1 MTLTAGCSCGHRFT
15 NREMVRFVGITRL
28 STLLICFILTDPKV
42 HRAPGGF
49 DEAQDKSTAGDAID
63 AAAGGAKATA
73 LPIGGGGGTCLGN
86 AATATTATRPTSEDS
101 VEVSSPL
108 TMVNDPAA
116 QANVPDGSK
125 STTGFTVG
133 NDDGI
138 SAAASEGD
146 GDAEDDGLSVPKV
159 EVVGF
164 KKQCAQIWD
173 AMHQDRIWRPM
184 IFICIWAL
192 VPGNGD
198 AFNSFTQGCAS
209 AYTVVSD

>member
-1 MTLTAGCSCGHRFT
+1 
-15 NREMVRFVGITRL
+15 MVRFVGITRL

-49 DEAQDKSTAGDAID
+49 NEAQDKSTGDNNADD
-63 AAAGGAKATA
+63 AAAASDVNAT
-73 LPIGGGGGTCLGN
+73 LLSTGGGGGNCLAK
-86 AATATTATRPTSEDS
+86 AATATTGTGPTSEDS

-108 TMVNDPAA
+108 PVLDVSQNTA
-116 QANVPDGSK
+116 DGSK
-125 STTGFTVG
+125 NTTGFTVG
-133 NDDGI
+133 NDDGKP
-138 SAAASEGD
+138 APASQGERD
-146 GDAEDDGLSVPKV
+146 GEDDGLSVPKV
-159 EVVGF
+159 QVVGF
-164 KKQCAQIWD
+164 KEQCAQIWD

-209 AYTVVSD
+209 ACSVISLTQSCSTCLHLVLATIP